1 MNFGN
6 QDFGCDEA
14 TSLQIIHSYL
24 DAGHNFIDTANVYS
38 GTLSETIV
46 GKAVKGRRDSTVI
59 ATKAGGALGP
69 GPFDGGTS
77 RKHVMKAV
85 EDSLRRSTI
94 SSKRPGVPTTTS
106 APAASAWSWVK

>member
-14 TSLQIIHSYL
+14 TSLQIIHAYL

-46 GKAVKGRRDSTVI
+46 GKAVRG
-59 ATKAGGALGP
+59 AGTAP
-69 GPFDGGTS
+69 S
-77 RKHVMKAV
+77 
-85 EDSLRRSTI
+85 SLRR
-94 SSKRPGVPTTTS
+94 REERS
-106 APAASAWSWVK
+106 APAPSMEGRTAST